1 LKKQKAELKSYKED
15 SEKKSKVIQS
25 QAKMLQVQGRS
36 TMEMDMAKMQ
46 REKIEKQ
53 SGGMDD

>member
-1 LKKQKAELKSYKED
+1 
-15 SEKKSKVIQS
+15 VIQS

-53 SGGMDD
+53 SGGMSRILSIPIG

>member
-1 LKKQKAELKSYKED
+1 MKQETA
-15 SEKKSKVIQS
+15 KKSKVIQS
-25 QAKMLQVQGRS
+25 QAQLLQVQGRS

-53 SGGMDD
+53 SEGIYFFQI